1 MNVPTRVRAGAVAVL
16 TSVAVTLGPGLRAVA
31 DSGYPSGEDVRV
43 SQRRAT
49 DAAERVGQVEA
60 QLAHATA
67 TLDQAA
73 IRAGQAAEAYNGAVA
88 RLELARAEAVA
99 AQRRATE
106 AAATEQDARATAGRF
121 AAARYQHGADAGI
134 AAVLLGAST
143 PRELASQ
150 AAVVD
155 QIARSQRA
163 VIDDARAAGIVSS
176 LMRDAAGEAAAR
188 AKQAAGDVAAAKVS
202 ADAAV
207 AASAHDVAETA
218 AQRERLTAELAELRD
233 TSIALEEERR
243 AGLEEERRQRAAAA
257 DRREAQAPAPAEQAA
272 EPAPRAV
279 VAEAPASSASGPKP
293 AVRVEAGAASAAVAY
308 ARAQLGKPYEWA
320 ADGPASFDCSGLT
333 MMAWRAAGVS
343 LPHDSE
349 WQYEQ
354 STPVPL
360 SALQPGDLI
369 FFATNPDRH
378 TSIYH
383 VGLYLGDEQM
393 IHAPYTG
400 ANVTVSSM
408 WRDTLFA
415 AARP

>member
-1 MNVPTRVRAGAVAVL
+1 MF
-16 TSVAVTLGPGLRAVA
+16 GPALRAVA
-31 DSGYPSGEDVRV
+31 DPTYPSEEDLRA

-60 QLAHATA
+60 QLAQATA

-73 IRAGQAAEAYNGAVA
+73 IRAGQAAEEYNGAVA

-99 AQRRATE
+99 AQRRATA
-106 AAATEQDARATAGRF
+106 AAATEQEARAAAGRF
-121 AAARYQHGADAGI
+121 AAARYQHGGDAGI

-176 LMRDAAGEAAAR
+176 LMRDAADEAAAR
-188 AKQAAGDVAAAKVS
+188 AKQAAQDVAAAKVP

-207 AASAHDVAETA
+207 AASARDVAEIA
-218 AQRERLTAELAELRD
+218 AERESLTAELAELRD
-233 TSIALEEERR
+233 TSIAIEEERQ
-243 AGLEEERRQRAAAA
+243 AGLEEERRQRAAAEE
-257 DRREAQAPAPAEQAA
+257 RREAQALAPAEQAA
-272 EPAPRAV
+272 EQAAEQESRAV
-279 VAEAPASSASGPKP
+279 VAKPPAPPASGPKP
-293 AVRVEAGAASAAVAY
+293 AVRVEGGAASAAVAY

-333 MMAWRAAGVS
+333 MMAWRKAGVP
-343 LPHDSE
+343 LPHYSV
-349 WQYEQ
+349 WQYER

-360 SALQPGDLI
+360 SALRPGDLI

-383 VGLYLGDEQM
+383 VGLYVGDEQM

-408 WRDTLFA
+408 WRETLFA